1 MNIGIITPPHGIPG
15 VTLIINTTSSIINLI
30 LTIILLIYY
39 CLILMISLGILIELL
54 KRFSRSRGLFCLLY
68 FLVAEGW
75 NRVIRPIPRW
85 LWLMSFIVA
94 TISLAFPLGFGIL
107 IMGRIIPTSALH
119 ISLPLLKSILW
130 IMGTI
135 SIAYSIF
142 LIIGIPLVGLRG
154 LIDVLPALIHQ
165 LRSRCQLIRVI
176 PLMHQCLARHFSGD
190 AAQALNRI
198 YLRVTALLFLLLFII
213 ILPQFLITISIITG
227 IISVLIKS
235 PSPSI
240 WVLVAGPLATIK
252 NTVAGL
258 ILVVLTIVFSI
269 GSWFVGERAKLSVD
283 TLRIIYDI
291 RSMSLEWFILV
302 LALDIAIMISPPFI
316 ALFLIPAII
325 AITVSTIAYLTLAT
339 VVIEYI

>member
-1 MNIGIITPPHGIPG
+1 M
-15 VTLIINTTSSIINLI
+15 
-30 LTIILLIYY
+30 Y
-39 CLILMISLGILIELL
+39 
-54 KRFSRSRGLFCLLY
+54 
-68 FLVAEGW
+68 
-75 NRVIRPIPRW
+75 
-85 LWLMSFIVA
+85 
-94 TISLAFPLGFGIL
+94 
-107 IMGRIIPTSALH
+107 
-119 ISLPLLKSILW
+119 
-130 IMGTI
+130 
-135 SIAYSIF
+135 
-142 LIIGIPLVGLRG
+142 
-154 LIDVLPALIHQ
+154 
-165 LRSRCQLIRVI
+165 
-176 PLMHQCLARHFSGD
+176 QCLARYFSGD

-198 YLRVTALLFLLLFII
+198 YLRITALLLLLLIF
-213 ILPQFLITISIITG
+213 ILPQFLLTISIITG

-339 VVIEYI
+339 VVIECV

>member
-1 MNIGIITPPHGIPG
+1 
-15 VTLIINTTSSIINLI
+15 
-30 LTIILLIYY
+30 
-39 CLILMISLGILIELL
+39 
-54 KRFSRSRGLFCLLY
+54 LY

-85 LWLMSFIVA
+85 LQLMSFIIVV
-94 TISLAFPLGFGIL
+94 ISLAFPLGFGIL

-142 LIIGIPLVGLRG
+142 LIIGIPLAGLRG

-165 LRSRCQLIRVI
+165 LRSRCRLIRVI
-176 PLMHQCLARHFSGD
+176 PLMYQCLARYFSGD

-198 YLRVTALLFLLLFII
+198 YLRVTALLLLLLIF
-213 ILPQFLITISIITG
+213 ILPQFLLTISIITG

-339 VVIEYI
+339 VVIECI